1 METGCSMK
9 RYGNIYEKICDM
21 DNLREAH
28 RNARKDKL
36 FYAEVVMVDS
46 DPDKYLSEIRE
57 MLINHTYSVNLDDY
71 TISTIN
77 DKGKQRELWKLPY
90 FPHRIIQWAI
100 MLQIEPIFN
109 KVFTGFTCASLPNR
123 GIKKAQ
129 ELVNTYLKDEPGT
142 QYCFKMDVHH
152 FYPSINHRIL
162 KRLLRK
168 KFKDP
173 ELLALLDIIIDSH
186 PPKGVPI
193 GSYLSQYLANFYLSY
208 FDHWLKEKATP
219 EICGSVY
226 G

>member
-1 METGCSMK
+1 M
-9 RYGNIYEKICDM
+9 N
-21 DNLREAH
+21 NLREAH

-46 DPDKYLSEIRE
+46 DPDKYLLEIRE

-71 TISTIN
+71 SISTIN

-129 ELVNTYLKDEPGT
+129 ELVNTFLKDEPGT

-168 KFKDP
+168 KF
-173 ELLALLDIIIDSH
+173 L
-186 PPKGVPI
+186 PPCML
-193 GSYLSQYLANFYLSY
+193 YYQ
-208 FDHWLKEKATP
+208 
-219 EICGSVY
+219 
-226 G
+226 

>member
-1 METGCSMK
+1 MK

-142 QYCFKMDVHH
+142 Q
-152 FYPSINHRIL
+152 
-162 KRLLRK
+162 
-168 KFKDP
+168 
-173 ELLALLDIIIDSH
+173 
-186 PPKGVPI
+186 G
-193 GSYLSQYLANFYLSY
+193 
-208 FDHWLKEKATP
+208 WLKWCDSFRLAEKYINPVLAAADDYYFNVIKKRKAVTA
-219 EICGSVY
+219 
-226 G
+226 